1 MLSKCMN
8 LRKKAIP
15 AKVSIRTFET
25 LHRAISSV
33 YSRHRPSTF
42 QIYDVIEI
50 YECIK
55 KYISAVTI

>member
-42 QIYDVIEI
+42 QINDVEI